1 MNKEWEDYRVFL
13 AVTRKGGFAAAAP
26 SLGMVTAT
34 VKRHIERLEETMGS
48 PLFDRSTQPLTLT
61 PAGLA
66 LKSVPESMERADVAF
81 REAALTEQKEARGT
95 VHVLA
100 PELLGEYVLPALFGR
115 LRRSHPDIHIE
126 LDLASGP
133 GATPGARQGN
143 TADLA
148 LMAAPPR
155 SGELTGERLG
165 DAPNGLFARRDLLDR
180 LGRPTS
186 VVQLDKFPVIGLQSA
201 AKTRLS
207 HALLGLSLPD
217 GVTRIRCDTTARQ
230 FEAVRSGLGLGIC
243 EVPLASRYPELERI
257 LPQVGRDVPLWMVM
271 HKSQA
276 DVLRVRIVREAIVSE
291 IDRYLSPGPVDLR
304 IRRVAGPR
312 PVAAPAAPDL
322 VAAALAWASRTPSKL
337 AATA

>member
-34 VKRHIERLEETMGS
+34 VKRHVERLEETMGAA
-48 PLFDRSTQPLTLT
+48 LFDRSTQPLSLT
-61 PAGLA
+61 AAGLA

-81 REAALTEQKEARGT
+81 REAALTEQREARGT

-100 PELLGEYVLPALFGR
+100 PELLGEYVLPRLFGR
-115 LRRSHPDIHIE
+115 LRKSHPDIHIE
-126 LDLASGP
+126 LDLAFGP
-133 GATPGARQGN
+133 GPAPGPKHGN
-143 TADLA
+143 VADLA
-148 LMAAPPR
+148 LMAAAPR
-155 SGELTGERLG
+155 SGELTGECLG
-165 DAPNGLFARRDLLDR
+165 SAPCGLFARRDLLDR
-180 LGRPTS
+180 LGRPAC
-186 VVQLDKFPVIGLQSA
+186 VEQLDAFPVIGLQSA

-217 GVTRIRCDTTARQ
+217 GTTRIRSDTAARQ
-230 FEAVRSGLGLGIC
+230 FDAVRSGLGLAIC
-243 EVPLASRYPELERI
+243 DVPLAARYPELERV

-291 IDRYLSPGPVDLR
+291 IDRYLSAGVVDPR
-304 IRRVAGPR
+304 SRRALGAR
-312 PVAAPAAPDL
+312 PAAPAAPDL
-322 VAAALAWASRTPSKL
+322 VAAAMAWASRAPSEL

>member
-34 VKRHIERLEETMGS
+34 VKRHIERLEETMGG

-61 PAGLA
+61 AAGLA

-81 REAALTEQKEARGT
+81 REAALTEQREARGA
-95 VHVLA
+95 VRVLA

-126 LDLASGP
+126 LDLAFSPGP
-133 GATPGARQGN
+133 TPGARQGN
-143 TADLA
+143 VADLA

-155 SGELTGERLG
+155 SGDLTGERLG
-165 DAPNGLFARRDLLDR
+165 QAPCGLFARRDLLDR
-180 LGRPTS
+180 LGRPTC
-186 VVQLDKFPVIGLQSA
+186 VEQLDRFPVIGLGSG

-217 GVTRIRCDTTARQ
+217 GVTRIRSDTAARQ
-230 FEAVRSGLGLGIC
+230 FDAVRSGLGLAVC
-243 EVPLASRYPELERI
+243 EVPLAARYPELERV

-276 DVLRVRIVREAIVSE
+276 DVLRVRIVREAIESE
-291 IDRYLSPGPVDLR
+291 IDRYLSAGAVDQ
-304 IRRVAGPR
+304 RVKRALGAR
-312 PVAAPAAPDL
+312 PAAAPAASDL
-322 VAAALAWASRTPSKL
+322 IAAAVAWASRSPSEL